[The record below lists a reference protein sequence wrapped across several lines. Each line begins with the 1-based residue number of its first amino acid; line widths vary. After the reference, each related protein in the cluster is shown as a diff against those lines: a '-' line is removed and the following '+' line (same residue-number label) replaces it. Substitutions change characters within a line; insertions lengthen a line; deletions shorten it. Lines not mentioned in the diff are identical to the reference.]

1 MTDMHCHILPGMDD
15 GSRSAAESLSML
27 EASAAQGVERLVA
40 TTHFFAGENSPEVFL
55 SRREH
60 AYERLKAVW
69 RPGLPEIALGAEV
82 CWFAGAGQCDGL
94 ERLRIAGTRLLLLEM
109 PFTRWT
115 ERMLREVWEIQERP
129 GMTVLL
135 AHVERYLGGQPPA
148 VWEALLDWGVLNQCN
163 ADFFLRWRTRRKA
176 LQMLREGRI
185 HFLGSDS
192 HNMDTRPPR
201 LGKAL
206 EILGERD
213 RGILDG
219 ASLSGKEIWI

>member
-1 MTDMHCHILPGMDD
+1 
-15 GSRSAAESLSML
+15 
-27 EASAAQGVERLVA
+27 
-40 TTHFFAGENSPEVFL
+40 
-55 SRREH
+55 
-60 AYERLKAVW
+60 
-69 RPGLPEIALGAEV
+69 
-82 CWFAGAGQCDGL
+82 
-94 ERLRIAGTRLLLLEM
+94 
-109 PFTRWT
+109 
-115 ERMLREVWEIQERP
+115 
-129 GMTVLL
+129 MTVLL